1 MQDFEKLGSFYLGR
15 AYDLAQG
22 RLLEDLILY
31 DANDLT
37 THGLCI
43 GMTGSGKTGL
53 CVDLLEEAAID
64 GVPAIVVDPKGDLG
78 NLLLTFP
85 ELRAEDFQPWIDEE
99 QAARQ
104 GLAPEAFAA
113 QAAEAWR
120 KGLAEWGQ
128 DGARIARL
136 KQAAE
141 AALYTPGSTAGL
153 PISVLRSFDAPPAQL
168 LEDTEALRDR
178 IQGAV
183 SGLLALL
190 DIEADPVAS
199 REHILLSTIL
209 ERAWTEGRPLDLPG
223 IIREIQQPPFNRI
236 GVLDLDAV
244 YPQKDRFEL
253 AIRVNQLLASPSFA
267 AWMEGEPLD
276 VGRLL
281 YTAEGRPR
289 IAVLSIAHLSDPERM
304 FFVTLLL
311 NEVIAWMR
319 RQPGTPSLRALLYM
333 DEVFGFFPPTAM
345 PPSKRPMLTLLKQA
359 RAFGL
364 GVVLA
369 TQNPVDLDYKAL
381 ANMGTWFIGRLQ
393 TERDQAR
400 VLDGL
405 EGAAAATGQAFD
417 RGHLATT
424 LASLGSRVFLMH
436 NVHES
441 EPVVFQSRWAL
452 SYLRGP
458 LTREQIKRL
467 MAGRQPAPDASP
479 AAAPA
484 APPVAHAPAAPEPL
498 PERPLVAAEVTQYF
512 LPLARPLSGSAR
524 LVYRPTL
531 LGAARLHYVRAGVE
545 VDQWQEVALLADL
558 PDEAGRVA
566 WESATALSAGAAR
579 LQTEPPTAP
588 AEYAP
593 VPEGLLSAKSAAA
606 GQRDLTQYLY
616 AQRPLRLWQCA
627 APKQTSDA
635 NETEAEFR
643 ARLVHLAREN
653 RDLAV
658 AKLRSKYGT
667 KLAGIQERVAGAE
680 RRLEGARAEQGYR
693 QVETTLSVGATLVGA
708 LFGRKIASRR
718 NISEAASAV
727 RRVGRTA
734 RGGDEVAQAQ
744 AALQTAQEQL
754 AATEQEFAAE
764 QQSVEAVTDAGQFDL
779 TELLI
784 PPRKSDIAITAFGL
798 AWVPW
803 AVGADGVSQP
813 LFPA

>member
-1 MQDFEKLGSFYLGR
+1 MPDFEKLGSFYLGR
-15 AYDLAQG
+15 TYDLPQS
-22 RLLEDLILY
+22 RLLDELVLY

-53 CVDLLEEAAID
+53 CLSLLEEAAID
-64 GVPAIVVDPKGDLG
+64 GVPAILVDPKGDLG

-85 ELRAEDFQPWIDEE
+85 ELRAEDFRPWIDEE
-99 QAARQ
+99 QAARK
-104 GLAPEAFAA
+104 GLSPEAYAA

-120 KGLAEWGQ
+120 KGLADWDQ

-141 AALYTPGSTAGL
+141 AVVYTPGSTAGL
-153 PISVLRSFDAPPAQL
+153 PISVLRSFDAPSRDL

-209 ERAWTEGRPLDLPG
+209 ERAWVEGRNLDLPTL
-223 IIREIQQPPFNRI
+223 IREAQQPPFSRI
-236 GVLDLDAV
+236 GVMDLDAV
-244 YPQKDRFEL
+244 YPAKERFEL
-253 AIRVNQLLASPSFA
+253 AIRLNQLLASPSFA
-267 AWMEGEPLD
+267 GWMEGEPLD

-281 YTAEGRPR
+281 YTPEGRPR

-311 NEVIAWMR
+311 NEVISWMR

-364 GVVLA
+364 GVLLA

-381 ANMGTWFIGRLQ
+381 SNMGTWFIGRLQ
-393 TERDQAR
+393 TDRDKAR

-417 RGHLATT
+417 RAQLETT
-424 LASLGSRVFLMH
+424 LAALGSRVFLMH

-441 EPVVFQSRWAL
+441 EPVVFHSRWAL

-467 MAGRQPAPDASP
+467 MADRRAPAPQP
-479 AAAPA
+479 TPPPPAPA
-484 APPVAHAPAAPEPL
+484 PTAAAPEPL
-498 PERPLVAAEVTQYF
+498 AERPLVASEVPQFY
-512 LPLARPLSGSAR
+512 LPLARPPQGAAR
-524 LVYRPTL
+524 LLYRPGII
-531 LGAARLHYVRAGVE
+531 GAARLHYVRAGAGIDE
-545 VDQWQEVALLADL
+545 WREVALLADL
-558 PDEAGRVA
+558 PDAGGPVA
-566 WESATALSAGAAR
+566 WESAVLLPDGGGALE
-579 LQTEPPTAP
+579 TEPPAAP
-588 AEYAP
+588 AEYEAAP
-593 VPEGLLSAKSAAA
+593 ADLGGGKQPAAW
-606 GQRDLTQYLY
+606 QRDLTAFL
-616 AQRPLRLWQCA
+616 AAEHALRLWQSTTPKA
-627 APKQTSDA
+627 TSAPGES
-635 NETEAEFR
+635 EAEFR
-643 ARLVHLAREN
+643 ARLAQLARER

-658 AKLRSKYGT
+658 AKLRTKYGT
-667 KLAGIQERVAGAE
+667 KLASIQERVVAAE
-680 RRLEGARAEQGYR
+680 TRLNRAKAEQGYR
-693 QVETTLSVGATLVGA
+693 GVETTLSVGATLVGA

-718 NISEAASAV
+718 NIDQAASAV
-727 RRVGRTA
+727 RRVAQTA
-734 RGGDEVAQAQ
+734 RGRDEVAVAE
-744 AALQTAQEQL
+744 AALVTAREQL
-754 AATEQEFAAE
+754 AAAEQELASE
-764 QQSVEAVTDAGQFDL
+764 LQTVEAPIDPGVFEL
-779 TELLI
+779 TELTV
-784 PPRKSDIAITAFGL
+784 PPRKGDLVLRALGL
-798 AWVPW
+798 AWAPW
-803 AVGADGVSQP
+803 ALQPDGTAQG
-813 LFPA
+813 LFRA